1 LIGTLFDTDK
11 AKGGKGM
18 FSFIARNAV
27 QKIVTLFFVSVVS
40 FLIIHLAPGSPSQ
53 VDPMNPKF
61 TPEMVER
68 FRAEFN
74 LDKPLYLQYL
84 FFYKD
89 LFTGATVSWKD
100 NVPVLKKIWQRFLN
114 SLPLFIVGTIL
125 TWTLSF
131 PVGIR
136 SALARGGI
144 YDRTATFLAYFLIS
158 IPGFFFAYIL
168 IIFVVTRMH
177 VPVIGMETF
186 GIGSAS
192 LLTTIMDRIWHLLI
206 PSVLGA
212 TGGIAVLSRYVR
224 SQMLEVEGQDYVR
237 TARAKGLPADQ
248 VHYKHALRNA
258 LLPFVTMFGL
268 ILPGLIG
275 GSVIIE
281 SIFSWPGM
289 GRMAYEAILARD
301 YPVIL
306 TVNFISA
313 VLVLAGT
320 FLSDVLYMV
329 VDPRIRL

>member
-1 LIGTLFDTDK
+1 ML
-11 AKGGKGM
+11 
-18 FSFIARNAV
+18 SFIGRSAV
-27 QKIVTLFFVSVVS
+27 QKIITLFFVSIVS
-40 FLIIHLAPGSPSQ
+40 FLIIHLAPGKPSQ
-53 VDPMNPKF
+53 IDPLNPKF
-61 TPEMVER
+61 TPEVLER
-68 FRAEFN
+68 FQKEFH
-74 LDKPLYLQYL
+74 LDKPLYVQY
-84 FFYKD
+84 FYFYRN
-89 LFTGATVSWKD
+89 LFTGKTVSWKD
-100 NVPVLKKIWQRFLN
+100 NQSVLKKIWERFLN
-114 SLPLFIVGTIL
+114 SLPLFIVGTII

-131 PVGIR
+131 PIGIR
-136 SALARGGI
+136 SAIFRGGV
-144 YDRTATFLAYFLIS
+144 YDRSATFLSYLLIS

-168 IIFVVTRMH
+168 IIFVVTHFH

-186 GIGSAS
+186 GIGDAP
-192 LLTTIMDRIWHLLI
+192 LLFLAMDRIWHLFI

-224 SQMLEVEGQDYVR
+224 SQMLEVQGQDYIR
-237 TARAKGLPADQ
+237 TARAKGLPAEQ
-248 VHYKHALRNA
+248 VIYKHALRNA

-301 YPVIL
+301 YPIIL
-306 TVNFISA
+306 TVNFVSA

-320 FLSDVLYMV
+320 FISDILYLV

>member
-1 LIGTLFDTDK
+1 ML
-11 AKGGKGM
+11 
-18 FSFIARNAV
+18 SFIGRSVV
-27 QKIVTLFFVSVVS
+27 QKTITLFFVSIVS

-53 VDPMNPKF
+53 VDPLNPKF
-61 TPEMVER
+61 TPEVVER
-68 FRAEFN
+68 FKKEFH
-74 LDKPLYLQYL
+74 LDKPLYVQYIY
-84 FFYKD
+84 FYRD
-89 LFTGATVSWKD
+89 LFTGKTVSWKD
-100 NVPVLKKIWQRFLN
+100 NQSVLKKIWERFLN
-114 SLPLFIVGTIL
+114 SLPLFVVGTLI

-136 SALARGGI
+136 SAIFRGGI
-144 YDRTATFLAYFLIS
+144 YDRSATFISYVLIS
-158 IPGFFFAYIL
+158 IPGFFFAYVL
-168 IIFVVTRMH
+168 IILVVTYFH
-177 VPVIGMETF
+177 VPVIGMITF
-186 GIGSAS
+186 GIGDAPATY
-192 LLTTIMDRIWHLLI
+192 LFMDRIWHLLL
-206 PSVLGA
+206 PSMLGA

-224 SQMLEVEGQDYVR
+224 SQMLEVEGQDYIR
-237 TARAKGLPADQ
+237 TAKAKGLPPEQ

-306 TVNFISA
+306 TVNFVSA

-320 FLSDVLYMV
+320 FISDLLYLV

>member
-1 LIGTLFDTDK
+1 ML
-11 AKGGKGM
+11 
-18 FSFIARNAV
+18 SFIGRSLI

-40 FLIIHLAPGSPSQ
+40 FLIIHLAPGEPSQ
-53 VDPMNPKF
+53 VDPLNPKF

-68 FRAEFN
+68 FRKEFH
-74 LDKPLYLQYL
+74 LDRPLHIQYL
-84 FFYKD
+84 LFYRD
-89 LFTGATVSWKD
+89 LFSGKTVSWKD
-100 NVPVLKKIWQRFLN
+100 NRSALGKIWERFLN

-136 SALARGGI
+136 SAIRRGGPF
-144 YDRTATFLAYFLIS
+144 DRGATFISYLLIS

-168 IIFVVTRMH
+168 IILVVTRFH

-186 GIGSAS
+186 GLGAESPVH
-192 LLTTIMDRIWHLLI
+192 TFMDRVWHLLI

-237 TARAKGLPADQ
+237 TAKAKGLPPEQ
-248 VHYKHALRNA
+248 VHYRHALRNA

-313 VLVLAGT
+313 LLVLAGT
-320 FLSDVLYMV
+320 FISDILYLV

>member
-1 LIGTLFDTDK
+1 ML
-11 AKGGKGM
+11 
-18 FSFIARNAV
+18 SFIGRSVV
-27 QKIVTLFFVSVVS
+27 QKTITLFFVSIVS
-40 FLIIHLAPGSPSQ
+40 FLIIHLAPGKPSQ
-53 VDPMNPKF
+53 VNPLNPKF
-61 TPEMVER
+61 TPELLER
-68 FRAEFN
+68 FQKEFH
-74 LDKPLYLQYL
+74 LDKPLYVQYIY
-84 FFYKD
+84 FYRD
-89 LFTGATVSWKD
+89 LFTGKTVSWKD
-100 NVPVLKKIWQRFLN
+100 NQSVLKKIWERFLN
-114 SLPLFIVGTIL
+114 SLPLFVVGTLI

-136 SALARGGI
+136 SAIHRGGI
-144 YDRTATFLAYFLIS
+144 YDRTTTFLSYLLIS
-158 IPGFFFAYIL
+158 IPGFFFAYVL
-168 IIFVVTRMH
+168 IIFVVTHFH

-186 GIGSAS
+186 GIGNAS
-192 LLTTIMDRIWHLLI
+192 SSYLIMDRIWHLLL
-206 PSVLGA
+206 PSALGA

-224 SQMLEVEGQDYVR
+224 SQMLEVEGQDYIR
-237 TARAKGLPADQ
+237 TAKAKGLPPEQ
-248 VHYKHALRNA
+248 VHYKHAFRNA

-306 TVNFISA
+306 TVNFVSA

-320 FLSDVLYMV
+320 FISDLLYLV

>member
-1 LIGTLFDTDK
+1 ML
-11 AKGGKGM
+11 
-18 FSFIARNAV
+18 SFIGRSIV
-27 QKIVTLFFVSVVS
+27 QKIITLFFVSIVS
-40 FLIIHLAPGSPSQ
+40 FLIIHLAPGEPSQ
-53 VDPMNPKF
+53 VDPLNPKF
-61 TPEMVER
+61 TPEMVEK
-68 FRAEFN
+68 FREAFH
-74 LDKPLYLQYL
+74 LDKPLYIQYL
-84 FFYKD
+84 YFYGD
-89 LFTGATVSWKD
+89 LFGGKTISWKD
-100 NVPVLKKIWQRFLN
+100 SQPVLKKIWERFLN

-125 TWTLSF
+125 TWTISF

-136 SALARGGI
+136 SALFRGGI
-144 YDRTATFLAYFLIS
+144 YDRSSTFFAYLLIS

-168 IIFVVTRMH
+168 IIFVVTQFQ

-186 GIGSAS
+186 GIGD
-192 LLTTIMDRIWHLLI
+192 TTWSNRAMDRLWHLLL
-206 PSVLGA
+206 PSLLGA

-237 TARAKGLPADQ
+237 TAKAKGLAPDQ

-281 SIFSWPGM
+281 SIFAWPGM

-306 TVNFISA
+306 TINFVSA
-313 VLVLAGT
+313 VLVLVGT
-320 FLSDVLYMV
+320 FISDLLYLI

>member
-1 LIGTLFDTDK
+1 
-11 AKGGKGM
+11 M
-18 FSFIARNAV
+18 
-27 QKIVTLFFVSVVS
+27 
-40 FLIIHLAPGSPSQ
+40 
-53 VDPMNPKF
+53 
-61 TPEMVER
+61 
-68 FRAEFN
+68 
-74 LDKPLYLQYL
+74 
-84 FFYKD
+84 
-89 LFTGATVSWKD
+89 
-100 NVPVLKKIWQRFLN
+100 N
-114 SLPLFIVGTIL
+114 SLPLFIVGTIV

-136 SALARGGI
+136 AAIMRGGL
-144 YDRTATFLAYFLIS
+144 YDRSTTFLSYLLIS

-168 IIFVVTRMH
+168 IIWVVTRFH

-186 GIGSAS
+186 GLGDVS
-192 LLTTIMDRIWHLLI
+192 LLHTLMDRVWHLLI
-206 PSVLGA
+206 PSILGA
-212 TGGIAVLSRYVR
+212 TAGIAILSRYVR
-224 SQMLEVEGQDYVR
+224 SQMMEVEGQDYVR
-237 TARAKGLPADQ
+237 TAKAKGLSFEQ

-301 YPVIL
+301 YPIIL

-313 VLVLAGT
+313 VLVLIGT
-320 FLSDVLYMV
+320 FISDLLYLM

>member
-1 LIGTLFDTDK
+1 ML
-11 AKGGKGM
+11 
-18 FSFIARNAV
+18 SFIGRSII
-27 QKIVTLFFVSVVS
+27 QKTVTLFFVSVIS
-40 FLIIHLAPGSPSQ
+40 FLIIHLAPGEPSQ
-53 VDPMNPKF
+53 VDPLNPKF

-68 FRAEFN
+68 FRKEFH
-74 LDKPLYLQYL
+74 LDKPLYVQYL
-84 FFYKD
+84 YFYRD
-89 LFTGATVSWKD
+89 LLTGRIVSWKD
-100 NVPVLKKIWQRFLN
+100 NQSVLQKIWERFLN

-136 SALARGGI
+136 SAINRGSI
-144 YDRTATFLAYFLIS
+144 FDRSSTFVSYLLIS
-158 IPGFFFAYIL
+158 IPGFFFAYVL
-168 IIFVVTRMH
+168 IIAVVTRLQ

-186 GIGSAS
+186 GLGDAGPFSVA
-192 LLTTIMDRIWHLLI
+192 MDRIWHLLI

-224 SQMLEVEGQDYVR
+224 GQMLEVEGQDYVR
-237 TARAKGLPADQ
+237 TAKAKGLPSDD

-258 LLPFVTMFGL
+258 LLPFVTMFGM

-301 YPVIL
+301 YPIIL

-313 VLVLAGT
+313 VLVLIGT
-320 FLSDVLYMV
+320 FVSDLLYLV

>member
-1 LIGTLFDTDK
+1 ML
-11 AKGGKGM
+11 
-18 FSFIARNAV
+18 SFIGRSIV
-27 QKIVTLFFVSVVS
+27 QKTVTLFFVSVVS
-40 FLIIHLAPGSPSQ
+40 FLIIHLAPGKPSQ
-53 VDPMNPKF
+53 VDPLNPKF
-61 TPEMVER
+61 TPEVVER
-68 FRAEFN
+68 FIQEFH
-74 LDKPLYLQYL
+74 LDEPLHIQYFL
-84 FFYKD
+84 FYRD
-89 LFTGATVSWKD
+89 LFTGKTVSWKD
-100 NVPVLKKIWQRFLN
+100 NQSVLAKIWERFLN

-131 PVGIR
+131 PIGIR
-136 SALARGGI
+136 SAIYRGGP
-144 YDRTATFLAYFLIS
+144 YDRSATFFSYLLIS

-168 IIFVVTRMH
+168 IIFVVTRFH

-186 GIGSAS
+186 GLGAS
-192 LLTTIMDRIWHLLI
+192 WWPHIAMDRIWHLLL

-237 TARAKGLPADQ
+237 TAKAKGLPPDQ

-320 FLSDVLYMV
+320 FVSDILYLA

>member
-1 LIGTLFDTDK
+1 ML
-11 AKGGKGM
+11 
-18 FSFIARNAV
+18 SFITRSII
-27 QKIVTLFFVSVVS
+27 QKIITLFFVSIIS
-40 FLIIHLAPGSPSQ
+40 FLIIHLAPGEPSQ
-53 VDPMNPKF
+53 ADPLNPKF

-68 FRAEFN
+68 FRKEFH
-74 LDKPLYLQYL
+74 LDKPLHIQYVY
-84 FFYKD
+84 FYRD
-89 LFTGATVSWKD
+89 LFTGRTVSWKD
-100 NVPVLKKIWQRFLN
+100 NQSVLEKIWERFFN

-136 SALARGGI
+136 SAIFRGGI
-144 YDRTATFLAYFLIS
+144 YDRSTSFFSYLLIS

-168 IIFVVTRMH
+168 IIFVVTRFH

-186 GIGSAS
+186 GIGNAS
-192 LLTTIMDRIWHLLI
+192 WPHMIMDRVWHLLL
-206 PSVLGA
+206 PSLLGA
-212 TGGIAVLSRYVR
+212 TGGIAILSRYVR

-237 TARAKGLPADQ
+237 TARAKGLPWDQ

-281 SIFSWPGM
+281 YIFSWPGI

-313 VLVLAGT
+313 VLVLVGT
-320 FLSDVLYMV
+320 FISDVLYLV

>member
-1 LIGTLFDTDK
+1 
-11 AKGGKGM
+11 M
-18 FSFIARNAV
+18 
-27 QKIVTLFFVSVVS
+27 VS
-40 FLIIHLAPGSPSQ
+40 FLIIHLAPGKPSQ
-53 VDPMNPKF
+53 VDPLNPKF
-61 TPEMVER
+61 TPEIVER
-68 FRAEFN
+68 FRKEFH
-74 LDKPLYLQYL
+74 LDRPIYVQYVY
-84 FFYKD
+84 FYRD
-89 LFTGATVSWKD
+89 LFAGKTVSWKD
-100 NVPVLKKIWQRFLN
+100 NQSVLGKIWERFLN
-114 SLPLFIVGTIL
+114 SLPLFIVGTII

-131 PVGIR
+131 PIGIR
-136 SALARGGI
+136 SAIFRGGI
-144 YDRTATFLAYFLIS
+144 YDRSATFFSYLLIS
-158 IPGFFFAYIL
+158 VPGFFFAYVL
-168 IIFVVTRMH
+168 IIFVVTHFH
-177 VPVIGMETF
+177 VPVIGLKTF
-186 GIGSAS
+186 GIGDAS
-192 LLTTIMDRIWHLLI
+192 SLRMVMDRVWHLLL

-237 TARAKGLPADQ
+237 TARAKGVSEEH

-281 SIFSWPGM
+281 SIFSWPGI

-301 YPVIL
+301 YPIIL

-320 FLSDVLYMV
+320 FISDLLYLV

>member
-1 LIGTLFDTDK
+1 
-11 AKGGKGM
+11 M
-18 FSFIARNAV
+18 FSFIGRSII
-27 QKIVTLFFVSVVS
+27 QKIITLFFVSIVS
-40 FLIIHLAPGSPSQ
+40 FLIIHLAPGEPSQ
-53 VDPMNPKF
+53 VDPLNPKF

-68 FRAEFN
+68 FKEEFH
-74 LDKPLYLQYL
+74 LDKPLYSQYL
-84 FFYKD
+84 LFYRD
-89 LFTGATVSWKD
+89 LFTGKTVSWKD
-100 NVPVLKKIWQRFLN
+100 NQSVLAKIWERFLN

-136 SALARGGI
+136 SAIKRGGL
-144 YDRTATFLAYFLIS
+144 YDKSATFLSYLLIS

-168 IIFVVTRMH
+168 IILVVTLLH

-186 GIGSAS
+186 GLCAAS
-192 LLTTIMDRIWHLLI
+192 WPQMVMDRIWHLLI

-212 TGGIAVLSRYVR
+212 TAGIAVLSRYVR

-237 TARAKGLPADQ
+237 TAKAKGLPPDQ

-281 SIFSWPGM
+281 AIFSWPGM

-320 FLSDVLYMV
+320 FVSDILYLV